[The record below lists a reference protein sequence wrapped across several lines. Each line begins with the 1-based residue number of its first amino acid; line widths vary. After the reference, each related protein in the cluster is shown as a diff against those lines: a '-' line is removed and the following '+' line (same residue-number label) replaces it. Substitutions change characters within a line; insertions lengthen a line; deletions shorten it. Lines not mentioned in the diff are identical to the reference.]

1 MAQLLSAAS
10 AFNPGSDLWILPE
23 LTNSSWALRLDW
35 YLNFQILKSTRREGV
50 SRSEPLLG
58 LLKEI
63 DWSPEEYSAAANAPL
78 MISVENRLPARWVV
92 LLPQSTHASH
102 WIPRTVEIWNSL
114 KRPTLK
120 VFLPPGLQAGNF
132 SEEWKRHSDFE
143 DFSLVLDQEV
153 KTQ

>member
-23 LTNSSWALRLDW
+23 LSNSSWALRLDW
-35 YLNFQILKSTRREGV
+35 YLNFQMLKSTRRGQP
-50 SRSEPLLG
+50 SRSEPLIG

-63 DWSPEEYSAAANAPL
+63 EWAPEGFTAQANAPL

-92 LLPQSTHASH
+92 LLPQSHHAAH
-102 WIPRTVEIWNSL
+102 WVPRAVEIWTSL
-114 KRPTLK
+114 KKPTLK
-120 VFLPPGLQAGNF
+120 VFLPPGLQAGSF
-132 SEEWKRHSDFE
+132 TEEWKRHSELE